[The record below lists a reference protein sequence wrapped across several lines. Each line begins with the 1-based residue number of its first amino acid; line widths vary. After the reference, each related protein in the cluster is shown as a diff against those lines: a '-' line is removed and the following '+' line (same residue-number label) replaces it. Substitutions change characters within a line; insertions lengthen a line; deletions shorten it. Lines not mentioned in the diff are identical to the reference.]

1 MTGRKEQSM
10 KEQIIEMIALMNEDQ
25 QKAFYLD
32 LIYQGLTRDEIQVI
46 QNAVFYHKL
55 FTNPDFYQR
64 VQSYIGDQI
73 IAELKGE

>member
-1 MTGRKEQSM
+1 M
-10 KEQIIEMIALMNEDQ
+10 KEQIIEMIAIMNEDQ
-25 QKAFYLD
+25 QKAFYID

>member
-1 MTGRKEQSM
+1 
-10 KEQIIEMIALMNEDQ
+10 MIALMNEDQ

-32 LIYQGLTRDEIQVI
+32 LICQGLTRDEIQVI

>member
-1 MTGRKEQSM
+1 M